1 MYARRECS
9 IHEIVNN
16 HPNVVKLYDTRET
29 DTQYEMY
36 MEYCDKADNMTKKI
50 REVSQLDLRN
60 KILSLCDVGAKSTTP
75 NFCLNYKL

>member
-9 IHEIVNN
+9 IHEIVNI
-16 HPNVVKLYDTRET
+16 HPKIVKLYDTRET

-50 REVSQLDLRN
+50 HNTQ
-60 KILSLCDVGAKSTTP
+60 AKQHNP
-75 NFCLNYKL
+75 DKALK

>member
-16 HPNVVKLYDTRET
+16 HPKVVKLYDTRET

-36 MEYCDKADNMTKKI
+36 MESCDKADNMTKKI

-60 KILSLCDVGAKSTTP
+60 KILSLCDVGIKIYDA
-75 NFCLNYKL
+75 